1 MAQASGA
8 GDPALGAAVFKKCQS
23 CHQVGD
29 RAKNRVG
36 PQLNDIIGRTAGGL
50 AGAKY
55 SKSMIQAGKDGLVWT
70 EETLDRFLES
80 PKSLVAKTRMSY
92 RGLKDPDD
100 RANLIA
106 YICEFCIV
114 WK

>member
-70 EETLDRFLES
+70 EEERA
-80 PKSLVAKTRMSY
+80 KSKFYYAQPVYSNGTTKRSH
-92 RGLKDPDD
+92 R
-100 RANLIA
+100 
-106 YICEFCIV
+106 
-114 WK
+114 